1 MKWQEVVV
9 TTSNEAME
17 AVSNFFHEVGAG
29 GVVVQDPL
37 ILQQYAASGQWDCH
51 NIPQEQFEVK
61 HVVVKGYLPVNP
73 ELPHRLERLKAY
85 MTVLKADLP
94 QCHLEVA
101 LNQVAEED
109 WANSWKIYY
118 KPIKISA
125 KLVVVP
131 SWEEYCPAAGEEI
144 ITLDPG
150 MAFGTGTHDTTQ
162 LCVRLLEKTLQ
173 GGETVVD
180 VGTGSG
186 ILSLAAAKLGARVVL
201 ATDID
206 RTAVEIAEKNMI
218 LNQVDDR
225 VTVRQGNLLE
235 PVAEETIPD
244 VIVAN
249 IAADVILLL
258 APDAYHHL
266 QPGGSFITSG
276 IINNRQ
282 EEVSA
287 ALVEVGFKLEDMV
300 ANQEW
305 AAILAKK

>member
-1 MKWQEVVV
+1 
-9 TTSNEAME
+9 ME

-29 GVVVQDPL
+29 GVVIQDPL
-37 ILQQYAASGQWDCH
+37 ILQQYAVSGQWDCH
-51 NIPQEQFEVK
+51 NIPQEKFETQ

-101 LNQVAEED
+101 LNQVVEED
-109 WANSWKIYY
+109 WANSWKVYY
-118 KPIKISA
+118 KPTKISE

-131 SWEEYCPAAGEEI
+131 SWEEYCPTAGEEI
-144 ITLDPG
+144 IMLDPG

-162 LCVRLLEKTLQ
+162 LCVRILEKTLQ

-186 ILSLAAAKLGARVVL
+186 ILSLAAAKLGASKVL

-206 RTAVEIAEKNMI
+206 RTAVEIAAKNMM
-218 LNQVDDR
+218 LNKVEDR
-225 VTVRQGNLLE
+225 VTVRLGNLLE
-235 PVAEETIPD
+235 PVAGEAIPD

-249 IAADVILLL
+249 IVADVILLL
-258 APDAYHHL
+258 APDAYHYL

-276 IINNRQ
+276 IIHTRQ

-287 ALVEVGFKLEDMV
+287 ALVKAGFKLEETIT
-300 ANQEW
+300 NQEW
-305 AAILAKK
+305 VAILAKKE